1 MLNVFTGK
9 TGRIQLFVPNAAA
22 SPEANDAKAVF
33 KNYGSDESPPVGRV
47 TNIEVVVQTDLE
59 EFHEIGRRHPV
70 VLQPGDIHIGGRIE
84 RAYLSGAII
93 ALLLGR
99 GTSANVIAEP
109 YVQPSFGIIVD
120 LSDPAVPGNDAQLV
134 LDGVKFEN
142 WGMTMPENDFVMENV
157 TFKAL
162 TLHIVDKEA
171 PPGGTGAPVEHKPFA
186 TS

>member
-9 TGRIQLFVPNAAA
+9 TGRIQLFVPSAT
-22 SPEANDAKAVF
+22 SPESNDAKAVF
-33 KNYGSDESPPVGRV
+33 KNYGKDESPPVGRV
-47 TNIEVVVQTDLE
+47 TNIEIVVDTDLE

-70 VLQPGDIHIGGRIE
+70 VLQPGNIHIGGHIE

-99 GTSANVIAEP
+99 GTSANAIAEP

-120 LSDPAVPGNDAQLV
+120 LSDPAVTGNDAQLV

-142 WGMTMPENDFVMENV
+142 WGMTMPEDDFVMENV

-162 TLHIVDKEA
+162 TLHIIDKEA

>member
-9 TGRIQLFVPNAAA
+9 TGRIQLFVPSAT
-22 SPEANDAKAVF
+22 SPESNDAKAVF
-33 KNYGSDESPPVGRV
+33 KNYGKDESPPVGRV
-47 TNIEVVVQTDLE
+47 TNIEIVVDTDLE

-70 VLQPGDIHIGGRIE
+70 VLQPGNIHIGGHIE

-99 GTSANVIAEP
+99 GTSANAIAEP

-120 LSDPAVPGNDAQLV
+120 LSDPAVTGNDAQLV

-142 WGMTMPENDFVMENV
+142 WGMTMPEDDFVMEKV
-157 TFKAL
+157 GFQAMWVKVEEGKA
-162 TLHIVDKEA
+162 
-171 PPGGTGAPVEHKPFA
+171 A
-186 TS
+186 T

>member
-1 MLNVFTGK
+1 MLNVFSGK
-9 TGRIQLFVPNAAA
+9 TGRIQLFVPSAT
-22 SPEANDAKAVF
+22 SPESNDAKAVF
-33 KNYGSDESPPVGRV
+33 KNYGKDESPPVGRV
-47 TNIEVVVQTDLE
+47 TNIEIVVDTDLE

-70 VLQPGDIHIGGRIE
+70 VLQPGNIHIGGHIE

-99 GTSANVIAEP
+99 GTSANAIAEP

-120 LSDPAVPGNDAQLV
+120 LSDPAVTGNDAQLV

-142 WGMTMPENDFVMENV
+142 WGMTMPEDDFVMENV

-162 TLHIVDKEA
+162 TLHIIDKEA

>member
-9 TGRIQLFVPNAAA
+9 TGRIQLFVPSAT
-22 SPEANDAKAVF
+22 SPESNDAKAVF
-33 KNYGSDESPPVGRV
+33 KNYGKDESPPVGRV
-47 TNIEVVVQTDLE
+47 TNIEIVVDTDLE

-70 VLQPGDIHIGGRIE
+70 VLQPGNIHIGGHIE

-99 GTSANVIAEP
+99 GTSANAIAEP
-109 YVQPSFGIIVD
+109 YVQPLFGIIVD
-120 LSDPAVPGNDAQLV
+120 LSDPAVTGNDAQLV

-142 WGMTMPENDFVMENV
+142 WGMTMPEDDFVMENV

-162 TLHIVDKEA
+162 TLHIIDKEA